1 LIVNDLRNKKNFNL
15 FSKTLDSR
23 TKILILYT
31 MTITELDLLHRD
43 HVNAY
48 QAALRDGDRSAVEFH
63 DRQLSKLDAQ
73 IIVASRD
80 IDLYDKD

>member
-1 LIVNDLRNKKNFNL
+1 
-15 FSKTLDSR
+15 
-23 TKILILYT
+23 

-48 QAALRDGDRSAVEFH
+48 RAALRDGDRSAVEFH
-63 DRQLSKLDAQ
+63 DRQLFKLDAQ